1 MKSIGETHMAIE
13 HGRQVYA
20 RYQQIITHV
29 ILTLGRSG
37 S

>member
-1 MKSIGETHMAIE
+1 MAVE

-20 RYQQIITHV
+20 RHKQIITHV
-29 ILTLGRSG
+29 ILTLGYSG

>member
-1 MKSIGETHMAIE
+1 MAVE
-13 HGRQVYA
+13 HGRQVHA

-29 ILTLGRSG
+29 ILTLGHSG